1 MARLLGGVVL
11 GYVAMAA
18 VMFIGLTGAYL
29 VLGAEGAFQPGVY
42 TVSALWIVL
51 SLVIGMAAATLGGLV
66 SRKVASSVAG
76 PHTLAGLIIVMGVAL
91 AVSAV
96 MAEPGGEVIRAGSV
110 GPSEAMRQA
119 QTPFWVMLMNPLL
132 GAFGVLLGGGILS
145 AMGEPARSNVI
156 APGAAPP

>member
-18 VMFIGLTGAYL
+18 VVFIGLTGAYL

-42 TVSALWIVL
+42 TVSGVWIAL
-51 SLVIGMAAATLGGLV
+51 SLVVGLAAAILGGLV
-66 SRKVASSVAG
+66 ARKVAAGVAG
-76 PHTLAGLIIVMGVAL
+76 PHALAGLVIVLGVAL

-96 MAEPGGEVIRAGSV
+96 LAAPVGEVIRAGSV
-110 GPSEAMRQA
+110 GPTEAMRQA

-132 GAFGVLLGGGILS
+132 GAFGVLLGGGVIRG
-145 AMGEPARSNVI
+145 MDGPEPSNVI
-156 APGAAPP
+156 APG